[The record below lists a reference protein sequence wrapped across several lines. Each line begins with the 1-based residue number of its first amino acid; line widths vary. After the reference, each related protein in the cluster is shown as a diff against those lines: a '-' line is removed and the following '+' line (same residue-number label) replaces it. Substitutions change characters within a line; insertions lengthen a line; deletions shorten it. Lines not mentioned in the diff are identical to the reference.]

1 MYCKKAAVH
10 LLVSCHAMPAD
21 TASTQRALPPAVV
34 LPSPFGMLLLDLDLW
49 PLSPLDLELVDIADP
64 HTPAAITTALTRPWA
79 HAIRP
84 AAIARQGKAAA
95 ASAVCR

>member
-1 MYCKKAAVH
+1 
-10 LLVSCHAMPAD
+10 MPAD

-34 LPSPFGMLLLDLDLW
+34 LPSLFGMLLDLDLW

-64 HTPAAITTALTRPWA
+64 HTPAAITTAITRPWA

-84 AAIARQGKAAA
+84 AAIARQGCCCCCC
-95 ASAVCR
+95 VCRLPLDRDPAVVLRACHQD